1 MTMFFSINTLIKHS
15 KRKKSESPGTKIPKC
30 LGMNTK
36 KTTKN
41 DMENNIQKAIY
52 CGVTWRIFQSKLK
65 KMKKIHPE
73 KISYIVS
80 KKVFLI
86 FQGMKL
92 SSLKIG

>member
-41 DMENNIQKAIY
+41 DMENNIQKVIY

-65 KMKKIHPE
+65 KMKK
-73 KISYIVS
+73 STL
-80 KKVFLI
+80 KKFLI
-86 FQGMKL
+86 L
-92 SSLKIG
+92 SQKKFSLYFKE